1 MARQSSTRALTT
13 TKDLKHLLTVVFD
26 DNDDITKVLKDLG
39 IKNGCALTKLTSS
52 PAEAL
57 KKARWKDGD
66 CSAGI
71 E

>member
-39 IKNGCALTKLTSS
+39 IKNGCALTNS
-52 PAEAL
+52 PVVQQ
-57 KKARWKDGD
+57 KP
-66 CSAGI
+66 
-71 E
+71 